1 LNRTLADGPEGILMK
16 RLFMSAA
23 VALLMAFGLSS
34 APAEAGTISL
44 LDSTFAQPGGQGA
57 GDFSHS
63 AQLTPHSW
71 EADHKFG
78 SKNTTFVDT
87 FKIAA
92 NAITGFTLDV
102 QLFGTVDN
110 ITVKLFDHNGAAGG
124 NQLITPISLSL
135 ASGTSDT
142 SFTYTGAVIASVLA
156 EPYVFLQ
163 VTGKFCSCAKYII
176 TMTPVPPALIMFL
189 TALGGMGLV
198 GFWRSKGGALRA
210 A

>member
-1 LNRTLADGPEGILMK
+1 MK

-44 LDSTFAQPGGQGA
+44 LDSSFAQPGGQGA
-57 GDFSHS
+57 GDFAHS
-63 AQLTPHSW
+63 STLTDHSW
-71 EADHKFG
+71 EGDHKFG

-87 FKIAA
+87 FKFAV
-92 NAITGFTLDV
+92 NAITGFTLDIH
-102 QLFGTVDN
+102 LFGTVDN
-110 ITVKLFDHNGAAGG
+110 ITVKIFDQSYNPATFTGG
-124 NQLITPISLSL
+124 TQLITPISLSL
-135 ASGTSDT
+135 TSGSSDN
-142 SFTYTGAVIASVLA
+142 SFTFTDATLIAALNSA
-156 EPYVFLQ
+156 PYAYLV
-163 VTGKFCSCAKYII
+163 VTGKFCYCAGYQI

-189 TALGGMGLV
+189 TALGGLGLA